1 MKFNYQARDKSGK
14 TQSGVIESSSKEGA
28 LQILAG
34 HNLFVTFL
42 DAVETRPLFERN
54 IAFFERVSLRDIMM
68 FSRQL
73 SVMFVSRVPL
83 VEALQTLASQTK
95 SKSFKEKIFRLSEEV
110 EGGTPFSSALAKYP
124 DVFSPFYI
132 NMVKSGEASGTLSDV
147 LEYLA
152 DHMERE
158 YHLVSKIRSALVYPA
173 FIVFLAFAVLSLLMF
188 FVIPNLSRVLE
199 QTGQELPG
207 ITKFVLTLAS
217 LFRGFWWVFLLMA
230 GGGIFFFFRW
240 KKTPEGTEF
249 LSRLYLKIPLL
260 SSFLRMIYLS
270 RFAEN
275 LSTLISG
282 GIPIVQALDITS
294 RIVGNALYSEI
305 IKEAKSEVQ
314 KGNQISTVLQKYP
327 AEFPPVFTQMVFVGE
342 KSGTL
347 DKTLSNVVSF
357 YQKEVERTVEA
368 FLSIVEPALIV
379 FLGLVVGGLLA
390 SVLLPL
396 YQIGSL

>member
-1 MKFNYQARDKSGK
+1 MKFNYQARDKNGK

-42 DAVETRPLFERN
+42 DATETRPFFERN

-73 SVMFVSRVPL
+73 SVMFISRVPL
-83 VEALQTLASQTK
+83 VEALQTLALQTK

-110 EGGTPFSSALAKYP
+110 EAGTPFSQALEKYS

-132 NMVKSGEASGTLSDV
+132 NMVKSGEASGTLSSV

-188 FVIPNLSRVLE
+188 FVIPNLSKVLE
-199 QTGQELPG
+199 QTGQELPSV
-207 ITKFVLTLAS
+207 TKFVLALAS
-217 LFRGFWWVFLLMA
+217 LFRGFWWVFLLMV

-240 KKTPEGTEF
+240 KKTPEGTQF
-249 LSRLYLKIPLL
+249 LSRFYLKIPLL
-260 SSFLRMIYLS
+260 RSFLRMIYLS

-282 GIPIVQALDITS
+282 GLPIVQALDITS
-294 RIVGNALYSEI
+294 RIVGNALYAEI
-305 IKEAKSEVQ
+305 IEEAKKEVQ

-327 AEFPPVFTQMVFVGE
+327 VEFPPVFTQMVFVGE

-347 DKTLSNVVSF
+347 DKTLANVVTF

-379 FLGLVVGGLLA
+379 FLGLIVGGLLA

-396 YQIGSL
+396 YQLGSL

>member
-1 MKFNYQARDKSGK
+1 MKFNYQARDKKGK
-14 TQSGVIESSSKEGA
+14 TQSGIIEASSKEAA
-28 LQILAG
+28 LQLLAG
-34 HNLFVTFL
+34 HNLFVTL
-42 DAVETRPLFERN
+42 LEAQEARPFFEKN
-54 IAFFERVSLRDIMM
+54 IVFFERVSLRDVTM

-83 VEALQTLASQTK
+83 VESLQTLASQTTNR
-95 SKSFKEKIFRLSEEV
+95 SFKEKIFRLSEEV
-110 EGGTPFSSALAKYP
+110 EGGTPFSQALSKYP
-124 DVFSPFYI
+124 DIFSSFYI
-132 NMVKSGEASGTLSDV
+132 NMVKSGEASGTLSSV

-158 YHLVSKIRSALVYPA
+158 YHLISKIRSALVYPA
-173 FIVFLAFAVLSLLMF
+173 FIVFLAFIVLNLLMF
-188 FVIPNLSRVLE
+188 LVIPNLSKVLD

-207 ITKFVLTLAS
+207 ITKLVLGSAS
-217 LFRGFWWVFLLMA
+217 LFREFWWVLLSLA
-230 GGGIFFFFRW
+230 GGAAFFFFRF
-240 KKTPEGTEF
+240 KKTSKGTRMLNRF
-249 LSRLYLKIPLL
+249 YFRIPLL
-260 SSFLRMIYLS
+260 NSFLRMIYLT

-282 GIPIVQALDITS
+282 GLPIVQALDITG
-294 RIVGNALYSEI
+294 RIVGNSVYAEI
-305 IKEAKSEVQ
+305 IEEAKIEVQ

-342 KSGTL
+342 KSGSL
-347 DKTLSNVVSF
+347 DKTLSNIVSF
-357 YQKEVERTVEA
+357 YQKEVDRIVEA

-396 YQIGSL
+396 YQLGSL